1 MMEKKNLIPE
11 VEYSHNC
18 PATTKEVL
26 ATHYKLSDREDTDVK
41 SANSAGSICSMLSLS
56 TLLASPLI
64 SPK

>member
-1 MMEKKNLIPE
+1 MEKKNLIPE

-26 ATHYKLSDREDTDVK
+26 ATHYKLKKVIERTAVK

>member
-26 ATHYKLSDREDTDVK
+26 ATHYKLYHDKKDTDDTNVNTK
-41 SANSAGSICSMLSLS
+41 GSTIH
-56 TLLASPLI
+56 
-64 SPK
+64 